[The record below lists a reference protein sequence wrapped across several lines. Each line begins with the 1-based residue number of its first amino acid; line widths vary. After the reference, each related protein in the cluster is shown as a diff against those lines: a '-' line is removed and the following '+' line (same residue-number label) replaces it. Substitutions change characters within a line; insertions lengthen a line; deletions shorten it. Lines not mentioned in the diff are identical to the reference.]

1 MLVPMNVV
9 MCCHYCLLS
18 MYRLLLQGCDGEK
31 RRGRPSCLESERR
44 ERRHREAGRESAVA
58 PSEWWGAGTGAGVGW
73 QRASSASRVTT
84 S

>member
-1 MLVPMNVV
+1 MLAPMNVV

-44 ERRHREAGRESAVA
+44 ERGHREAGRERRG
-58 PSEWWGAGTGAGVGW
+58 PTGAFFARSRPGRW
-73 QRASSASRVTT
+73 QLRAGFAAVFRHD
-84 S
+84 